1 MNPDS
6 TYYVMIVTMALAV
19 IITCGAGITW
29 NYFSAARW
37 SKSKGEQP
45 SVREHHE
52 NSPFADRSTDRA
64 QRDDHQ
70 LAA

>member
-1 MNPDS
+1 VNSDS
-6 TYYVMIVTMALAV
+6 TYYVVMVSMALAV

-37 SKSKGEQP
+37 GEPRQR
-45 SVREHHE
+45 SEETAEHRAPTVAAGRRPAEEERHE
-52 NSPFADRSTDRA
+52 
-64 QRDDHQ
+64 

>member
-1 MNPDS
+1 MSSDA
-6 TYYVMIVTMALAV
+6 TYYIVMVVVALAV

-37 SKSKGEQP
+37 SEPRKTQP
-45 SVREHHE
+45 DAHEHRET
-52 NSPFADRSTDRA
+52 SPFADRSAEGDE
-64 QRDDHQ
+64 QR

>member
-1 MNPDS
+1 VNSDS
-6 TYYVMIVTMALAV
+6 TYYVVMVSMALAV

-37 SKSKGEQP
+37 GAPRKRPRDRVEHRAP
-45 SVREHHE
+45 SAFAERGPAEDERHE
-52 NSPFADRSTDRA
+52 
-64 QRDDHQ
+64 

>member
-1 MNPDS
+1 MPSNA
-6 TYYVMIVTMALAV
+6 TYYSVMVLVALAV

-37 SKSKGEQP
+37 SERKKPQP
-45 SVREHHE
+45 DAREHRE
-52 NSPFADRSTDRA
+52 TSPSADQSADREERK
-64 QRDDHQ
+64 